1 MHAQLGSNYINS
13 TSKFHILRNV
23 LLGIYNSGRSM
34 VNLYNHL
41 IQIKKV
47 KIHMTANTLLY
58 SSQGNIGDCFIR
70 EYRSTSTVAANTWVA
85 SSKSMTRRVIPL
97 YKLLKTWRIS
107 SKLI

>member
-41 IQIKKV
+41 IQVKKV
-47 KIHMTANTLLY
+47 KIHMIANTLLY

-70 EYRSTSTVAANTWVA
+70 EYRSTSTVAVNTWVA
-85 SSKSMTRRVIPL
+85 SYGTPNATKIM
-97 YKLLKTWRIS
+97 
-107 SKLI
+107 LIIVL

>member
-41 IQIKKV
+41 IQV
-47 KIHMTANTLLY
+47 KNMIANTLLY

-85 SSKSMTRRVIPL
+85 SSRSIE
-97 YKLLKTWRIS
+97 
-107 SKLI
+107 

>member
-1 MHAQLGSNYINS
+1 
-13 TSKFHILRNV
+13 
-23 LLGIYNSGRSM
+23 M

-41 IQIKKV
+41 IQVKKV
-47 KIHMTANTLLY
+47 KIHMIANTLLY

>member
-1 MHAQLGSNYINS
+1 MHAQMGSNYINS
-13 TSKFHILRNV
+13 TSKFHILGNV

-34 VNLYNHL
+34 GNLYNHL
-41 IQIKKV
+41 IQVVKKV
-47 KIHMTANTLLY
+47 KIHMIANTLLY

-85 SSKSMTRRVIPL
+85 SSRSMTRRVIL
-97 YKLLKTWRIS
+97 LLKTRRIL